1 MNISKREKS
10 ACFYHIF
17 VNNGPKPIQAGNQEA
32 MFTHSISAKP
42 QQHQKNCQISPLLI
56 NFGKNNY

>member
-32 MFTHSISAKP
+32 MFTHGILY
-42 QQHQKNCQISPLLI
+42 QQSLSSSKKLS
-56 NFGKNNY
+56 NFTVIDKFW